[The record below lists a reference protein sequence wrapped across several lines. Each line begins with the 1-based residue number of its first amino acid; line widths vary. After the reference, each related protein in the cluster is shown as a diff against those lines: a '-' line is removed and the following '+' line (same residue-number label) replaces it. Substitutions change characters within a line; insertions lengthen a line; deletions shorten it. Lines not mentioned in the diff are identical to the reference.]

1 MPEVEIRRSARRQ
14 RTISLRREGDRFV
27 ALVPAHVSDAQARP
41 VVDRLIA
48 RLEGREARRRPG
60 DDELQ
65 ARALELSRRYVAGAP
80 VPTSVRWVSNMT
92 TRWGSCTAAE
102 GAIRLSDKLQGMP
115 PWVVDYVLV
124 HELAHLVEPNH
135 SDRFWAIVSAYP
147 RTERARGF
155 LEGVEHSA
163 PPAS

>member
-1 MPEVEIRRSARRQ
+1 VPEVEIRRSKRRT
-14 RTISLRREGDRFV
+14 RTVSLRREGERLV
-27 ALVPAHVSDAQARP
+27 ALVPQHVTDAQLEP
-41 VVDRLIA
+41 IVA
-48 RLEGREARRRPG
+48 RLLERIEKREARRRPG
-60 DDELQ
+60 DAELETR
-65 ARALELSRRYVAGAP
+65 ARELSRRYVAGAP
-80 VPTSVRWVSNMT
+80 MPTSVRWVSNMT
-92 TRWGSCTAAE
+92 SRWGSCTAAD

-135 SDRFWAIVSAYP
+135 SERFWTIVSAYP